1 MTKQQSWPF
10 RSLLWWRHTSALQQK
25 NFNEEPSLPLGDEEN
40 GEAADYGKPTTKT
53 TEEEEEVVA

>member
-1 MTKQQSWPF
+1 MATSPF
-10 RSLLWWRHTSALQQK
+10 QQK
-25 NFNEEPSLPLGDEEN
+25 NFNEEPSLPLGDEES